1 MWKLMTGMLTEKL
14 YSHLERE
21 KVQPSEQKVC
31 RKGSRGIKDQL
42 LIDKTV
48 LRDCK
53 RRHTNLAMAW
63 ADYKKAYDMVPD
75 SWISD
80 CLQMFGIANNV

>member
-1 MWKLMTGMLTEKL
+1 M
-14 YSHLERE
+14 
-21 KVQPSEQKVC
+21 
-31 RKGSRGIKDQL
+31 KDQL

-63 ADYKKAYDMVPD
+63 IDYKKPAMVLH
-75 SWISD
+75 SWISE
-80 CLQMFGIANNV
+80 CLEVFGIANNVQERLK